1 LQPIPLWQ
9 CRLVWSFFASVK
21 FSWVYNQP
29 DKPDCFVGTLKI
41 VVAWSVNLA

>member
-21 FSWVYNQP
+21 FSWVYNRAVKS
-29 DKPDCFVGTLKI
+29 DWFVGTLKI
-41 VVAWSVNLA
+41 VVAMLVNPA